1 MTETEI
7 KRAIT
12 DALEACGAIVIRMN
26 AGRVRNNVHMAPTGT
41 PDLLAIGRYRTYWIE
56 VKRPGETLRN
66 AQEEM
71 IQTLQERGHEVVVA
85 TSIDDLPLPI

>member
-1 MTETEI
+1 MTETDI

-26 AGRVRNNVHMAPTGT
+26 AGRVRNNVHMAPKGT
-41 PDLLAIGRYRTYWIE
+41 PDLLAIGRHRTYWIE
-56 VKRPGETLRN
+56 VKKPGETLRS

-71 IQTLQERGHEVVVA
+71 IQKLRERGHEVVVA
-85 TSIDDLPLPI
+85 TGIDDLPLPI